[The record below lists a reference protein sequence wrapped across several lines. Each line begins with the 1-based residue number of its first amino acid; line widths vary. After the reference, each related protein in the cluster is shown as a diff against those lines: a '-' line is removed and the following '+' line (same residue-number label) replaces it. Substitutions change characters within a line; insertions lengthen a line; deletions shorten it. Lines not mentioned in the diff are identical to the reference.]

1 MPSPP
6 PASLLAWDIVLVPTA
21 ETSCLDSSHHVVEI
35 QEREAEREKERE
47 CSFWLSRNCLGSP
60 GSLTEDWSR

>member
-35 QEREAEREKERE
+35 QEREAERERERM
-47 CSFWLSRNCLGSP
+47 FLLAV
-60 GSLTEDWSR
+60 